1 MAAVDDLPWLD
12 ELSLAGS
19 REGGKALG
27 LIGSIELLSF
37 RHAALPPFRP
47 TALFVLSALSVLS
60 ASHLSAQTPSPSP
73 ISDNSFLVEEAY
85 NQESRVVQHISTF
98 SRGSDGGWI
107 YTFTQE
113 WPVRGMRNQLSYT
126 IPALHNN
133 GTGIGDIQLNYR
145 LQAVG
150 NPDAPVALAPRLTAI
165 LPTGSSSESRGF
177 GSAGLQ
183 AALPASIHP
192 VPALVFHLN
201 AGVTWLPNA
210 KNPSGREA
218 STTSYNLGASAI
230 WLAKS
235 SINFLMEWVW
245 LDAELVNANGGTRR
259 ERAMLLNPGVRVGFD
274 FKSGLQIVPGVAY
287 TVGIGPSEG
296 VEALFLYL
304 SFEHAF

>member
-1 MAAVDDLPWLD
+1 MNQRCRWIYSSA
-12 ELSLAGS
+12 LSVP
-19 REGGKALG
+19 
-27 LIGSIELLSF
+27 I
-37 RHAALPPFRP
+37 ALPAFPSVP
-47 TALFVLSALSVLS
+47 LTALSVLS
-60 ASHLSAQTPSPSP
+60 VLSAPSVLLAQTPPSPPP

-113 WPVRGMRNQLSYT
+113 WPFRGMRNQLSYT

-133 GTGIGDIQLNYR
+133 GIGIGDIQLNYR

-150 NPDAPVALAPRLTAI
+150 NPDGPVALAPRLTAI

-235 SINFLMEWVW
+235 RINFLMEWVW
-245 LDAELVNANGGTRR
+245 LDAELVNATGGTRR
-259 ERAMLLNPGVRVGFD
+259 EQAMLLNPGVRVGFD
-274 FKSGLQIVPGVAY
+274 FKSGLQIVPGWP
-287 TVGIGPSEG
+287 TR
-296 VEALFLYL
+296 
-304 SFEHAF
+304 

>member
-1 MAAVDDLPWLD
+1 MD
-12 ELSLAGS
+12 ELIGGADRAVGAHKAGKMGQ
-19 REGGKALG
+19 RFRRPAL
-27 LIGSIELLSF
+27 
-37 RHAALPPFRP
+37 
-47 TALFVLSALSVLS
+47 TALFVLSASTVFTALS
-60 ASHLSAQTPSPSP
+60 AAPLSAQTPPLSP

-98 SRGSDGGWI
+98 SRGSDGGWL

-113 WPVRGMRNQLSYT
+113 WPFRGMRNQLSYT
-126 IPALHNN
+126 IPALHND

-145 LQAVG
+145 LQALG
-150 NPDAPVALAPRLTAI
+150 DPDARVAMAPRLTAI
-165 LPTGSSSESRGF
+165 LPTGSSSDSRGF

-210 KNPSGREA
+210 KSPSSGVEA
-218 STTSYNLGASAI
+218 SSTSYNLGASAI

-235 SINFLMEWVW
+235 RINFLMEWVW
-245 LDAELVNANGGTRR
+245 FDAELVNANGGTRR
-259 ERAMLLNPGVRVGFD
+259 EKAMLLNPGVRVGFD

-287 TVGIGPSEG
+287 TVGVGPSDGE
-296 VEALFLYL
+296 EALFLYL
-304 SFEHAF
+304 SFEHGF

>member
-1 MAAVDDLPWLD
+1 MGGSTPLPRSGRSGD
-12 ELSLAGS
+12 AESAELHDPGTPQQRHRDRRYPAQLSPAGAWES
-19 REGGKALG
+19 RCARRTG
-27 LIGSIELLSF
+27 
-37 RHAALPPFRP
+37 
-47 TALFVLSALSVLS
+47 T
-60 ASHLSAQTPSPSP
+60 ASHG
-73 ISDNSFLVEEAY
+73 D
-85 NQESRVVQHISTF
+85 
-98 SRGSDGGWI
+98 
-107 YTFTQE
+107 
-113 WPVRGMRNQLSYT
+113 
-126 IPALHNN
+126 PA
-133 GTGIGDIQLNYR
+133 DR
-145 LQAVG
+145 LQF
-150 NPDAPVALAPRLTAI
+150 
-165 LPTGSSSESRGF
+165 ESRGF

-235 SINFLMEWVW
+235 RINFLMEWVW

-259 ERAMLLNPGVRVGFD
+259 EQAMLLNPGVRVGFD

-287 TVGIGPSEG
+287 TVGVGPSED

-304 SFEHAF
+304 SFRARILGSRWSVISGSYSSTPRATSPAADSVPR

>member
-1 MAAVDDLPWLD
+1 VVGGI
-12 ELSLAGS
+12 EAG
-19 REGGKALG
+19 
-27 LIGSIELLSF
+27 LSF
-37 RHAALPPFRP
+37 CPPGLPLYRP
-47 TALFVLSALSVLS
+47 TALSVSSFLIALF
-60 ASHLSAQTPSPSP
+60 ASDLSAQTPSPSP

-113 WPVRGMRNQLSYT
+113 WPFRGMRNQLSYT
-126 IPALHNN
+126 IPALHND

-145 LQAVG
+145 LQAMG
-150 NPDAPVALAPRLTAI
+150 SSDAPVALAPRLTAI
-165 LPTGSSSESRGF
+165 LPTGSSSDRRGF

-201 AGVTWLPNA
+201 AGMTWLPNA
-210 KNPSGREA
+210 KNPSGQEH

-230 WLAKS
+230 WLARS
-235 SINFLMEWVW
+235 RINFLMEWVW
-245 LDAELVNANGGTRR
+245 LDAELVDANGGTRR
-259 ERAMLLNPGVRVGFD
+259 EQAMLLNPGVRVGFD

-287 TVGIGPSEG
+287 TVGVGPSEG
-296 VEALFLYL
+296 EAALFLYL
-304 SFEHAF
+304 SFEHGF